1 MIYVLAFYNTPF
13 KWSVSI
19 ESRFYKHV
27 DCIKRGF
34 FFKTWHFEMREVI
47 SHRWEKKTIYIE
59 YEWSFTLEIEL
70 VMLYSENVTSELQ
83 TKPKNQIYFMNVLK
97 MKLLIKKQNRPSSF
111 NFNRRQ
117 KYCEKVSKL
126 QIRVR
131 CSCINN

>member
-1 MIYVLAFYNTPF
+1 
-13 KWSVSI
+13 
-19 ESRFYKHV
+19 
-27 DCIKRGF
+27 
-34 FFKTWHFEMREVI
+34 MRE
-47 SHRWEKKTIYIE
+47 KNIYIE